1 MEDGKSIKRK
11 QFLEDIKPE
20 NNREQIQ
27 VDENHRQNEKTDGN
41 IRLKPE
47 NIRLKVVHK
56 YKRLKSSNT
65 ITERKKSKNFTA

>member
-41 IRLKPE
+41 I
-47 NIRLKVVHK
+47 
-56 YKRLKSSNT
+56 T
-65 ITERKKSKNFTA
+65 SKAREYSVEGCP